1 MGTCGHFDN
10 PAGFAS
16 MLIALLPFAVY
27 QVVRRGFL
35 LRILGICAIGI
46 FLTGLVLSKSRA
58 GLIAAG
64 AIGAICLLR
73 YTYKS
78 FASLSEKIKWLVSVF
93 ISACIIGGGISLY
106 FYKKDSADGRLLI
119 WKSSWD
125 MVTDKP
131 FFGHGANAFQPNYM
145 LYQAAYFEKN
155 PNSRFG
161 NLADNVRAP
170 FNEYLGFL
178 IQFGVT
184 GILLLSVLLFFTF
197 RKSLIIIT
205 EDKQMAVLSL
215 LGIGILGLFSYPL
228 SYAVVLIMVS
238 LNLFLITRSQ
248 GQDILKGTV
257 PVWLLLA
264 IFLPAVY
271 YASVDSMRKVRSEKV
286 WSRLKKQYF
295 IQGVSEQMLTRYRDL
310 YLIEQFDD
318 PEFLYNYGAILN
330 KSGQYQQSNQVLRDC
345 ERQLNDCDVQVLQ
358 ADNYYNVGDYIQ
370 AEQCARLAS
379 RMCPNRFTTLYQL
392 VLIYDKTG
400 RRVKAL
406 QLSDEILRKPMKVR
420 NTEVYKIILKLN
432 AFIQQNE

>member
-1 MGTCGHFDN
+1 
-10 PAGFAS
+10 
-16 MLIALLPFAVY
+16 
-27 QVVRRGFL
+27 
-35 LRILGICAIGI
+35 
-46 FLTGLVLSKSRA
+46 LSKSRA

-184 GILLLSVLLFFTF
+184 GILLLSVLLFF
-197 RKSLIIIT
+197 
-205 EDKQMAVLSL
+205 
-215 LGIGILGLFSYPL
+215 
-228 SYAVVLIMVS
+228 
-238 LNLFLITRSQ
+238 
-248 GQDILKGTV
+248 
-257 PVWLLLA
+257 
-264 IFLPAVY
+264 
-271 YASVDSMRKVRSEKV
+271 
-286 WSRLKKQYF
+286 
-295 IQGVSEQMLTRYRDL
+295 
-310 YLIEQFDD
+310 
-318 PEFLYNYGAILN
+318 
-330 KSGQYQQSNQVLRDC
+330 
-345 ERQLNDCDVQVLQ
+345 
-358 ADNYYNVGDYIQ
+358 YIQ
-370 AEQCARLAS
+370 KK
-379 RMCPNRFTTLYQL
+379 PDNNY
-392 VLIYDKTG
+392 
-400 RRVKAL
+400 RR
-406 QLSDEILRKPMKVR
+406 
-420 NTEVYKIILKLN
+420 
-432 AFIQQNE
+432 